1 MLSGIIDFVG
11 GVFTGNWARAWNGVK
26 NIFSNIVSG
35 FAGIFKA
42 PINAIISGIN
52 SFIGGLNKI
61 KIPNWVPG
69 VGGRGFNISKI
80 PKLAEGAVVSK
91 ATPAIFGEAGTEAVI
106 PLQRNTK
113 GLDLIAQKISE
124 RLPQGDGGNGGT
136 YVINLVLENGKALAR
151 MVIDNIKDYEVQTG
165 KPAFDY

>member
-61 KIPNWVPG
+61 KIPNW
-69 VGGRGFNISKI
+69 FQ
-80 PKLAEGAVVSK
+80 VSV
-91 ATPAIFGEAGTEAVI
+91 EE
-106 PLQRNTK
+106 
-113 GLDLIAQKISE
+113 DLIFQKF
-124 RLPQGDGGNGGT
+124 QN
-136 YVINLVLENGKALAR
+136 
-151 MVIDNIKDYEVQTG
+151 
-165 KPAFDY
+165 